1 MKSTLKWRSTGNEF
15 YRTSSDLL
23 FTNSL
28 TPFILALE
36 SFDFEI
42 ESDDFSEFN
51 KFWFSFCH
59 LLRLVF
65 K

>member
-1 MKSTLKWRSTGNEF
+1 MKSILKWKSTGNEF
-15 YRTSSDLL
+15 YRTLSDLL

-28 TPFILALE
+28 SPFILALE

-42 ESDDFSEFN
+42 ENDDFSEFN